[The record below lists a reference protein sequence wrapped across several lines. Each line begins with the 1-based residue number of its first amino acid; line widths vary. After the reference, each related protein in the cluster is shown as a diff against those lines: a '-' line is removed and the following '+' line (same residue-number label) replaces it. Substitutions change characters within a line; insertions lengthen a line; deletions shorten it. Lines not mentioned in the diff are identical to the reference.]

1 MIKVGD
7 KVKSKFNGLK
17 GIVMEIKDGGMYP
30 IIVELENGSIN
41 PYCEDQLIII
51 NGRPTKMFS
60 IKKGD

>member
-7 KVKSKFNGLK
+7 KVKSKFNGVK
-17 GIVMEIKDGGMYP
+17 SVAIEIKDGGMYP
-30 IIVELENGSIN
+30 IIVELESGSIN

-51 NGRPTKMFS
+51 NEYPTKMFS